1 VVPLPGRMNI
11 LFLSSEVAPFA
22 KTGGLGDVAAA
33 LPKALHERGHDVRVF
48 MPLYSRIEQ
57 SKYKFRSIDSLRGLR
72 IVVGPRAFDVSIFA
86 AQLPGSDLEI
96 FFVHCPQLYRRAGI
110 YTHDADEHLRFL
122 VLSYAALEAAQ
133 RMRFAPDILHCNDWQ
148 TALAPLIL
156 KVRFAW
162 DGSIFGRT
170 RSVLTIHNLNYQG
183 TWPASVLNDT
193 GLGQAANLLHQDQL
207 REGKINS
214 LLHGILY
221 ANAITTVSPTYAR
234 EIRTSEYGVGL
245 EGFLKG
251 REGAVFGILN
261 GVDYSVWS
269 PEADS
274 RIPFRYDPLH
284 LELKEKNKQALL
296 SRALLPAL
304 PGVPLIGIVSRLSGQ
319 KGFDLLPDALA
330 LSLREGKIQLIV
342 QGSGERRFE
351 RIFHSLRARFPHQ
364 VRFQTKFDD
373 NLAHQVQAASD
384 FFLMPSRYEPCG
396 LTQLYALKYGTVPIV
411 RKTGGLSDTVQLWNP
426 RSGTGTGIVFNDYNA
441 QAVHW
446 AIEAA
451 FNIYRDRPAY
461 RQLQRNGMAQNF
473 SWALQV
479 QKYEALYEKL
489 M

>member
-1 VVPLPGRMNI
+1 MNI

-48 MPLYSRIEQ
+48 MPLYARIEQ
-57 SKYKFRSIDSLRGLR
+57 RKYRFRSIDSLRGLR
-72 IVVGPRAFDVSIFA
+72 VVVGPRAFEVSIFA
-86 AQLPGSDLEI
+86 AQLPGSSMEV
-96 FFVHCPQLYRRAGI
+96 FFVHCPQLYRRPGI

-122 VLSYAALEAAQ
+122 VLTYAALEAAQ

-156 KVRFAW
+156 KVRFSW
-162 DGSIFGRT
+162 DGAIFGRT

-183 TWPASVLNDT
+183 TFPASVLNDT
-193 GLGQAANLLHQDQL
+193 GLGQAAHLLHQDQL

-234 EIRTSEYGVGL
+234 EIRTAEYGVGL
-245 EGFLKG
+245 EGFLKA

-269 PEADS
+269 PEADT
-274 RIPFRYDPLH
+274 RIPFRYDVNH

-330 LSLREGKIQLIV
+330 LALREGKIQLIV

-351 RIFHSLRARFPHQ
+351 RLFHGLRARFAHQ

-373 NLAHQVQAASD
+373 NLAHQIQAAAD

-411 RKTGGLSDTVQLWNP
+411 RKTGGLSDTVQLWDP
-426 RSGTGTGIVFNDYNA
+426 RAGTGTGIVFNDYNA

-473 SWALQV
+473 SWSLQV
-479 QKYEALYEKL
+479 QKYEALYAKL
-489 M
+489 R